1 MLVVIKI
8 DSNYKYAITYNQ
20 MINMPELV
28 QNYSINIVYM
38 FLFLL
43 MYNMYKY
50 NYEYVHIFLIKLS
63 LLNHTS
69 LIIIIN
75 ILGLYLFLKRLSFE
89 INIRWTISYK

>member
-20 MINMPELV
+20 IINMPELV
-28 QNYSINIVYM
+28 QNYNINIVY
-38 FLFLL
+38 LL
-43 MYNMYKY
+43 LLTFMYNMYKY
-50 NYEYVHIFLIKLS
+50 NYEYVHIFLTKLS

-69 LIIIIN
+69 LIIVIN

>member
-1 MLVVIKI
+1 
-8 DSNYKYAITYNQ
+8 
-20 MINMPELV
+20 MPELV
-28 QNYSINIVYM
+28 QNYNINIVY
-38 FLFLL
+38 LL
-43 MYNMYKY
+43 LLTFMYNIYKY

-69 LIIIIN
+69 LIIVIN